1 MRATRVL
8 SILLAMVIALAACS
22 SDEPTGDAGD
32 EASEP
37 GSITV
42 FAAASLTDAFGEIG
56 EVFTEENENAEVE
69 FNFLA
74 SSDLATQII
83 EGAPADVFASADQT
97 NMDNVVAEGLA
108 TDPVVFVENR
118 LSIAVERG
126 NPQSIATLED
136 LENEDLVVALCNEEC
151 PAGRY
156 ALEIFDAAGV
166 TVEPDSQEAD
176 VRGVLTRVG
185 LGEADAGLVYVTD
198 IAADPEVESVDIP
211 EDVNVEATYPIAPIE
226 GAPQEAS
233 DFVEFVLLE
242 SGRQIL
248 SEYGFQLPGASR

>member
-1 MRATRVL
+1 MRGPRIL
-8 SILLAMVIALAACS
+8 SILFAILFALAACG
-22 SDEPTGDAGD
+22 SDEPSGGAGVP
-32 EASEP
+32 S
-37 GSITV
+37 SITV

-56 EVFTEENENAEVE
+56 EVLSEDNGNVEVE

-97 NMDNVVAEGLA
+97 NMDNVVAQGLA

-118 LSIAVERG
+118 LSIAVREG

-156 ALEIFDAAGV
+156 SLEIFAAAGV
-166 TVEPDSQEAD
+166 TVEPDSLEAD

-185 LGEADAGLVYVTD
+185 LGEADAGLVYLTD
-198 IAADPEVESVDIP
+198 IAADPEVEAVDIP
-211 EDVNVEATYPIAPIE
+211 EDVNLVATYPIAPTDD
-226 GAPQEAS
+226 APRAAT
-233 DFVEFVLLE
+233 DFVELV
-242 SGRQIL
+242 L
-248 SEYGFQLPGASR
+248 SETGREILIDYGFQVP